1 MMPEIKFESQEKK
14 YVANFKLYF
23 LLTLGIKVYDLSENA
38 AKQIWLDV
46 TRRGE
51 TYSKMYSKKFVM
63 LYNIT
68 TFVKPILI
76 QTYMI
81 RNNGYFD
88 PLTWKKRKKKI
99 WIIWRKIV
107 SETSFTSSQF
117 QRIWCTYIELV
128 NILYD
133 HIKWSR
139 HFW

>member
-76 QTYMI
+76 QTYMM
-81 RNNGYFD
+81 RDNGYFD
-88 PLTWKKRKKKI
+88 PLTWKKKKKKYELFEGKSSLKLPLHHHNFKGFDVHI
-99 WIIWRKIV
+99 LSWWTFYMII
-107 SETSFTSSQF
+107 
-117 QRIWCTYIELV
+117 
-128 NILYD
+128 
-133 HIKWSR
+133 
-139 HFW
+139 